1 MEKIKAFFQNKIT
14 KIVAWLVL
22 ALDIVVLFLGNVTE
36 SEIVDGVKMVFVI
49 IAGVAMFIAFIS
61 ERVSK
66 KKQIIGG
73 SALNSIERFSE
84 FFPFNPQGRISA
96 FP

>member
-14 KIVAWLVL
+14 KIVAWIVL
-22 ALDIVVLFLGNVTE
+22 ALDIVVLFLGNITE
-36 SEIVDGVKMVFVI
+36 SEIVDGVKMIFVI

-66 KKQIIGG
+66 KK
-73 SALNSIERFSE
+73 
-84 FFPFNPQGRISA
+84 
-96 FP
+96 

>member
-14 KIVAWLVL
+14 KIVAWIVL
-22 ALDIVVLFLGNVTE
+22 ALDIVVLFLCFVTE
-36 SEIVDGVKMVFVI
+36 SEIVDGVNMIFVI

-66 KKQIIGG
+66 KK
-73 SALNSIERFSE
+73 
-84 FFPFNPQGRISA
+84 
-96 FP
+96 

>member
-36 SEIVDGVKMVFVI
+36 SEIVDGVKMVFII

-66 KKQIIGG
+66 KK
-73 SALNSIERFSE
+73 
-84 FFPFNPQGRISA
+84 
-96 FP
+96 

>member
-14 KIVAWLVL
+14 KIVAQIVL

-36 SEIVDGVKMVFVI
+36 SEIVDGVKMIFVI

-66 KKQIIGG
+66 KK
-73 SALNSIERFSE
+73 
-84 FFPFNPQGRISA
+84 
-96 FP
+96 

>member
-14 KIVAWLVL
+14 KIVAWIVL

-36 SEIVDGVKMVFVI
+36 SEIVDGVKMIFVI
-49 IAGVAMFIAFIS
+49 IAGVAVFIAFIS

-66 KKQIIGG
+66 KK
-73 SALNSIERFSE
+73 
-84 FFPFNPQGRISA
+84 
-96 FP
+96 

>member
-66 KKQIIGG
+66 K
-73 SALNSIERFSE
+73 E
-84 FFPFNPQGRISA
+84 
-96 FP
+96 

>member
-14 KIVAWLVL
+14 KIIAWIVL

-66 KKQIIGG
+66 KK
-73 SALNSIERFSE
+73 
-84 FFPFNPQGRISA
+84 
-96 FP
+96 

>member
-14 KIVAWLVL
+14 KIVAWIIL

-36 SEIVDGVKMVFVI
+36 SEIVDGVKMIFVI
-49 IAGVAMFIAFIS
+49 IAGVATFIAFIA

-66 KKQIIGG
+66 KK
-73 SALNSIERFSE
+73 
-84 FFPFNPQGRISA
+84 
-96 FP
+96 

>member
-1 MEKIKAFFQNKIT
+1 MKKIKAFFQNKIT

-36 SEIVDGVKMVFVI
+36 SEIVDGVKMIFVI

-66 KKQIIGG
+66 KK
-73 SALNSIERFSE
+73 
-84 FFPFNPQGRISA
+84 
-96 FP
+96 

>member
-49 IAGVAMFIAFIS
+49 IAVFLLFLMIFLS
-61 ERVSK
+61 
-66 KKQIIGG
+66 
-73 SALNSIERFSE
+73 
-84 FFPFNPQGRISA
+84 
-96 FP
+96 

>member
-14 KIVAWLVL
+14 KIVAWIVL

-36 SEIVDGVKMVFVI
+36 SEIIDGVKMVFVI
-49 IAGVAMFIAFIS
+49 IAGIAMFIAFIS

-66 KKQIIGG
+66 KK
-73 SALNSIERFSE
+73 
-84 FFPFNPQGRISA
+84 
-96 FP
+96 

>member
-14 KIVAWLVL
+14 KIVAWIVL
-22 ALDIVVLFLGNVTE
+22 ALDIVVLFLGSVTE
-36 SEIVDGVKMVFVI
+36 SEIIDGVKMIFVI

-66 KKQIIGG
+66 KK
-73 SALNSIERFSE
+73 
-84 FFPFNPQGRISA
+84 
-96 FP
+96 

>member
-14 KIVAWLVL
+14 KIVAWIVL

-36 SEIVDGVKMVFVI
+36 SEIIDGVKMVFVI

-66 KKQIIGG
+66 KK
-73 SALNSIERFSE
+73 
-84 FFPFNPQGRISA
+84 
-96 FP
+96 

>member
-14 KIVAWLVL
+14 KTVAWIVL

-66 KKQIIGG
+66 KK
-73 SALNSIERFSE
+73 
-84 FFPFNPQGRISA
+84 
-96 FP
+96 

>member
-14 KIVAWLVL
+14 KIVAWIVL

-36 SEIVDGVKMVFVI
+36 SEIVDGVKMIFVI
-49 IAGVAMFIAFIS
+49 IAGVAMFIAFIT

-66 KKQIIGG
+66 KK
-73 SALNSIERFSE
+73 
-84 FFPFNPQGRISA
+84 
-96 FP
+96 

>member
-14 KIVAWLVL
+14 KIVAWVVL

-36 SEIVDGVKMVFVI
+36 SEIIDGVKMIFVI

-66 KKQIIGG
+66 KK
-73 SALNSIERFSE
+73 
-84 FFPFNPQGRISA
+84 
-96 FP
+96 

>member
-14 KIVAWLVL
+14 KIVAWIVL

-36 SEIVDGVKMVFVI
+36 SEIIDGVKMVFVI
-49 IAGVAMFIAFIS
+49 IAGIAMFIAFIT

-66 KKQIIGG
+66 KK
-73 SALNSIERFSE
+73 
-84 FFPFNPQGRISA
+84 
-96 FP
+96 

>member
-49 IAGVAMFIAFIS
+49 IAGVAIFIAFIS

-66 KKQIIGG
+66 KK
-73 SALNSIERFSE
+73 
-84 FFPFNPQGRISA
+84 
-96 FP
+96 

>member
-14 KIVAWLVL
+14 KIVARLVL

-66 KKQIIGG
+66 KK
-73 SALNSIERFSE
+73 
-84 FFPFNPQGRISA
+84 
-96 FP
+96 

>member
-1 MEKIKAFFQNKIT
+1 MKKIKAFFQNKIT

-66 KKQIIGG
+66 KK
-73 SALNSIERFSE
+73 
-84 FFPFNPQGRISA
+84 
-96 FP
+96 

>member
-14 KIVAWLVL
+14 KIVAWIVL

-36 SEIVDGVKMVFVI
+36 SEIVNGVKMIFVI

-66 KKQIIGG
+66 KK
-73 SALNSIERFSE
+73 
-84 FFPFNPQGRISA
+84 
-96 FP
+96 

>member
-14 KIVAWLVL
+14 KIVAWIIL

-36 SEIVDGVKMVFVI
+36 SEIVDGVKMIFVI
-49 IAGVAMFIAFIS
+49 IAGVATFIAFIS

-66 KKQIIGG
+66 KK
-73 SALNSIERFSE
+73 
-84 FFPFNPQGRISA
+84 
-96 FP
+96 

>member
-14 KIVAWLVL
+14 KIVAWIVL

-36 SEIVDGVKMVFVI
+36 SEIVDGVKMIFVI
-49 IAGVAMFIAFIS
+49 NAGVAMFIAFIS

-66 KKQIIGG
+66 KK
-73 SALNSIERFSE
+73 
-84 FFPFNPQGRISA
+84 
-96 FP
+96 

>member
-14 KIVAWLVL
+14 KIVAWIVL

-36 SEIVDGVKMVFVI
+36 LEIVDGVKMVFVI

-66 KKQIIGG
+66 KK
-73 SALNSIERFSE
+73 
-84 FFPFNPQGRISA
+84 
-96 FP
+96 

>member
-14 KIVAWLVL
+14 KIVAWIVL

-36 SEIVDGVKMVFVI
+36 SEIIDGVKMIFVI

-66 KKQIIGG
+66 KK
-73 SALNSIERFSE
+73 
-84 FFPFNPQGRISA
+84 
-96 FP
+96 

>member
-14 KIVAWLVL
+14 KIVAWVVL

-49 IAGVAMFIAFIS
+49 ISGVAMFIAFIS

-66 KKQIIGG
+66 KK
-73 SALNSIERFSE
+73 
-84 FFPFNPQGRISA
+84 
-96 FP
+96 

>member
-66 KKQIIGG
+66 KK
-73 SALNSIERFSE
+73 
-84 FFPFNPQGRISA
+84 
-96 FP
+96 

>member
-1 MEKIKAFFQNKIT
+1 MEKIKAFFLNKIT
-14 KIVAWLVL
+14 KIVAWVVL

-36 SEIVDGVKMVFVI
+36 SEIVDGVKMIFVI

-66 KKQIIGG
+66 KK
-73 SALNSIERFSE
+73 
-84 FFPFNPQGRISA
+84 
-96 FP
+96 

>member
-36 SEIVDGVKMVFVI
+36 SEIIDGVKMIFVI

-66 KKQIIGG
+66 KK
-73 SALNSIERFSE
+73 
-84 FFPFNPQGRISA
+84 
-96 FP
+96 

>member
-1 MEKIKAFFQNKIT
+1 MEKIKAFFQNNIT

-66 KKQIIGG
+66 KK
-73 SALNSIERFSE
+73 
-84 FFPFNPQGRISA
+84 
-96 FP
+96 

>member
-14 KIVAWLVL
+14 KIVAWIVL

-36 SEIVDGVKMVFVI
+36 SEIIDGVKLIFVI

-66 KKQIIGG
+66 KK
-73 SALNSIERFSE
+73 
-84 FFPFNPQGRISA
+84 
-96 FP
+96 

>member
-14 KIVAWLVL
+14 KIVAWIVL

-36 SEIVDGVKMVFVI
+36 SEIVDGVKMIFII

-66 KKQIIGG
+66 KK
-73 SALNSIERFSE
+73 
-84 FFPFNPQGRISA
+84 
-96 FP
+96 

>member
-22 ALDIVVLFLGNVTE
+22 ALDIVVLFLGNVAE

-66 KKQIIGG
+66 KK
-73 SALNSIERFSE
+73 
-84 FFPFNPQGRISA
+84 
-96 FP
+96 